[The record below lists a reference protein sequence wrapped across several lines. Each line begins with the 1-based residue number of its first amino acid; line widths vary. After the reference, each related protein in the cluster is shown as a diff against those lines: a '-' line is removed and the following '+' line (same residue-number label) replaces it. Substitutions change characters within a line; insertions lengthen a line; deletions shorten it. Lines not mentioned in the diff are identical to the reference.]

1 MFSFLFHGTRILA
14 TWLTLYALGVTSDV
28 AELTVAVVAVSVIGS
43 LPISLGGLGVMEGSF
58 VFVMARYGVST
69 EASLITM
76 LLMRVLQ
83 FPMCA
88 LGGLAFMLERK
99 RDADEK

>member
-1 MFSFLFHGTRILA
+1 
-14 TWLTLYALGVTSDV
+14 
-28 AELTVAVVAVSVIGS
+28 
-43 LPISLGGLGVMEGSF
+43 
-58 VFVMARYGVST
+58 MARYGVST

-76 LLMRVLQ
+76 LLMRDLQ